1 MKRFLHLFGMR
12 KATQITYA
20 TSFAHHFQYKP
31 IRCKG
36 IIVLYHYKVKYRDRV
51 RPYRGVKIFS
61 IHNHHPHSHNEERQN
76 HPQPPAKIDHPSDAT
91 TAQQPANVGT
101 IARFVWRQA
110 VATLAPHGGLSIP
123 LARLELSLSAGPNHS
138 SPEQVCMRMIIFFA
152 TKKHREIQKNGF
164 LSVQQKSELT
174 QNSERISPGVAA
186 PQPLQMECV

>member
-1 MKRFLHLFGMR
+1 MIHSTKMKRFLHLFGMR

-20 TSFAHHFQYKP
+20 TFAHHIEYKP

-36 IIVLYHYKVKYRDRV
+36 IIVLYNYIVKYKDRV

-61 IHNHHPHSHNEERQN
+61 IHNHHPHSHNEERQD
-76 HPQPPAKIDHPSDAT
+76 HPEHPAKIDHPSDAT

-138 SPEQVCMRMIIFFA
+138 SPEKVLHANDHIFCH
-152 TKKHREIQKNGF
+152 KK
-164 LSVQQKSELT
+164 
-174 QNSERISPGVAA
+174 SP
-186 PQPLQMECV
+186 